1 MKLFNISISKLQMQR
16 GLSVSKK
23 LFLNLFLLRKIR
35 VRKISPFVRLTFKI
49 SLLEGVIKFK
59 IFFLKIECERELQIC
74 ESNLFHSTNDD

>member
-1 MKLFNISISKLQMQR
+1 MQR

-35 VRKISPFVRLTFKI
+35 VRKISPFVRLTFKT

-59 IFFLKIECERELQIC
+59 IYFLKIECERELQIC

>member
-1 MKLFNISISKLQMQR
+1 M
-16 GLSVSKK
+16 
-23 LFLNLFLLRKIR
+23 
-35 VRKISPFVRLTFKI
+35 RLTFKT